1 MNDIYTLIK
10 SFFAFYISWSC
21 YSYYT
26 GRVNLTVEK
35 EKRREYRVQKY
46 GTVLILCIIISAIC
60 GFFLLFIACRHL
72 F

>member
-1 MNDIYTLIK
+1 MNDIYPVIK
-10 SFFAFYISWSC
+10 SFFAFYISWAC

-26 GRVNLTVEK
+26 GRVNLVGVK
-35 EKRREYRVQKY
+35 EKRREYRVQRY

-60 GFFLLFIACRHL
+60 GFFFLLMACRHL